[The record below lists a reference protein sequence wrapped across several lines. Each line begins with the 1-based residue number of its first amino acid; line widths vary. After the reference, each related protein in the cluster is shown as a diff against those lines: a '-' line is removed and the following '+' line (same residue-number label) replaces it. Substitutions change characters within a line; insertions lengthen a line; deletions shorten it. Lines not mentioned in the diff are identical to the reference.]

1 MKWTLMDIYRP
12 LYANMTKYSFFS
24 EVHGIFFKTDHVF
37 RIFILK
43 QYLVYKDFLHLWR
56 NFCSCIHI
64 CNYTIY

>member
-43 QYLVYKDFLHLWR
+43 
-56 NFCSCIHI
+56 
-64 CNYTIY
+64 